1 MKNLIF
7 KYYKACLFVVLSVFA
22 VTSCEDNNND
32 DIVAQ
37 AHAPEITLISPAVDD
52 NGNKV
57 SPLQNVEFAI
67 GGEVY
72 IIEGKG
78 FSSLKHIYFNDVESY
93 FNPNM
98 VTDTHIIITID
109 SKTPYKADQI
119 KKLRLETGFGTLV
132 KDFTIAPPRPVFNSF
147 QPINAADGEEV
158 TIYGNFFVNP
168 IVKVGDKDASIISL
182 DEQKMVVKLP
192 VGSQDQKISVTTLSG
207 TKVYGTAVGTAIF
220 DDKFHAPWNW
230 EDWNNHFY
238 LTDQATAAQGLIY
251 VGKKMSGWDNIQG
264 NWNFDENATKK
275 YTGIKFN
282 VKSDGNGKLKFIFN
296 GDWGEKFLFTTSKDW
311 KEVRYTWKD
320 LGNPAALQNISF
332 QEFTGAETTYYFD
345 NITYT
350 VD

>member
-7 KYYKACLFVVLSVFA
+7 KYYKACLLIILSVFV
-22 VTSCEDNNND
+22 VTSCEDNND

-37 AHAPEITLISPAVDD
+37 SHAPEITLISPAMDE
-52 NGNKV
+52 NGNKM
-57 SPLQNVEFAI
+57 SPLQNVDYAI
-67 GGEVY
+67 GGETY

-78 FSSLKHIYFNDVESY
+78 FASLKHIYFNDVESY
-93 FNPNM
+93 FNPNF
-98 VTDTHIIITID
+98 VSDTHIIITID
-109 SKTPYKADQI
+109 AKTPYKADQI
-119 KKLRLETGFGTLV
+119 KKLKIETGTGTLI

-158 TIYGNFFVNP
+158 TIYGNFFVSP
-168 IVKVGDKDASIISL
+168 IVKVGDKDASIVSL
-182 DEQKMVVKLP
+182 EETKIVVKLP
-192 VGSQDQKISVTTLSG
+192 EGSQGKKISVTTLSG
-207 TKVYGTAVGTAIF
+207 SKTYGTGVGTAIY
-220 DDKFHAPWNW
+220 DDKFYAPWNI
-230 EDWNNHFY
+230 EDWNNHFFVE
-238 LTDQATAAQGLIY
+238 DQNTAAQGLVY
-251 VGKKMSGWDNIQG
+251 FGKKMSGWDNLQG
-264 NWNFDENATKK
+264 NWDSEEDVTKK

-320 LGNPAALQNISF
+320 LGNPTALKNISF
-332 QEFTGAETTYYFD
+332 QEFTGSETTYYFD